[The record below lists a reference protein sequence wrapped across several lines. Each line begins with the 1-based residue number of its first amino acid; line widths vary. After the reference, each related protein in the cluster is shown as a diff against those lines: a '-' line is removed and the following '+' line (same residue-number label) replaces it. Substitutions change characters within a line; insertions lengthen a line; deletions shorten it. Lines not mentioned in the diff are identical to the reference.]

1 MNGPIAIKAYR
12 EAPISRKLAIFL
24 GNIILLGDQGS
35 GKTSLLRS
43 LTGEAF
49 RLVEPPSQIIDISK
63 NYCLLTDNLSW
74 NHSIAGLVYEDELV
88 RVIVED
94 LLKHVS
100 SSLSKSSL
108 GVADMNGLHQP
119 PVVGGA
125 EAPSLPPP
133 RRRSQ
138 SFSETRGCL
147 LDGKTKNEQFSGG
160 FEIVESSTGDGTFQL
175 RSRTK
180 QQKGAKRRFAK
191 FLNRN
196 FGHHQHQNNTKEHRK
211 VQRHFS
217 DSAKH
222 LYNVTPLGDS
232 SPILHP
238 NFSPLPERLTERI
251 KEEFSE
257 CSGGTLPPRYLARL
271 IDTPGHPS
279 FRVLQSLFLT
289 ENSLCLLVFDA
300 SKDILASPASSL
312 TLKRNPSPEVKV
324 NGTAPPHVPP
334 HAPPSAPA
342 ESSHLLNIMAEVS
355 SLCVQWQGCNL
366 DMTICGPRIVLVG
379 THSDKVPS
387 SVTHRNFEILR
398 DEVRASP
405 YQKYVAMVKFVVS
418 NSSIIERSSMDD
430 LKRFMKEN
438 VKKSCRQQVPLK
450 WLRCMRRFQSFCTKR
465 NYFVSMM
472 EARKIVSEICD
483 ISSSDPEIDAVIHF
497 LHQNQVIMHFS
508 HVHHLRDLVITS
520 CQWFIQQVSAVFG
533 AAFVSLS
540 DELSTPSD
548 LSVDQALLRSKGVL
562 STKLLDFVW
571 KEKDSQVNKDRL
583 LAVMNKMD
591 LLCCLSSS
599 DTHPVPLSA
608 SVEDLTA
615 EFSKNHRRPSVVL
628 SSLVIPA
635 LVQAPAPPS
644 LTTLPAYDVDTMIF
658 RFKEHV
664 PNGLF
669 SRLLVRC
676 VQSYPKGFSL
686 YRHCATFHVD
696 DKSLLL
702 LTESRNHIRLSL
714 HPTSTPNTSTGSPS
728 QCLGSPNH
736 HLESPNHHLESPSQH
751 LGSPSQRL
759 GSPSQRLGSPSQ
771 RLGSPSQH
779 LGSPSQHLGVTD
791 LDSVMSDSPTAV
803 NPYTCMAVLMF
814 VQASISN
821 LTQQWTPHLD
831 FDLCVKCSCKVQP
844 IPMDA
849 VVDIDAAM
857 SQVVRS
863 RLAQNVNEHYVIL
876 NDVDSLVQQL
886 SLHCETGN
894 QVTAGASLLCWFGEV
909 PPPPSISPSSPL
921 GDIGKYEQELA
932 SMGKPVRIFK
942 KL

>member
-1 MNGPIAIKAYR
+1 MNSPIAIKAYR
-12 EAPISRKLAIFL
+12 EAPISRKLTMFL

-49 RLVEPPSQIIDISK
+49 RLVEPPSQRIDISK

-74 NHSIAGLVYEDELV
+74 VHSVAGLVYEDELV
-88 RVIVED
+88 RVIIED

-100 SSLSKSSL
+100 SSLPKSTV
-108 GVADMNGLHQP
+108 GVADTNGLHQTA
-119 PVVGGA
+119 VVGGA

-133 RRRSQ
+133 RQRSQ
-138 SFSETRGCL
+138 SFSETHGSL
-147 LDGKTKNEQFSGG
+147 LSNDRTKNSCFSGD
-160 FEIVESSTGDGTFQL
+160 FELVESSTEDGSFQL
-175 RSRTK
+175 RSRTA

-196 FGHHQHQNNTKEHRK
+196 FGHHQHHNTKEHRK

-222 LYNVTPLGDS
+222 HYNVTPLGDS

-251 KEEFSE
+251 KEEFGE
-257 CSGGTLPPRYLARL
+257 CTGGGTLPPRYLARL

-279 FRVLQSLFLT
+279 FRLLQSLFLT

-300 SKDILASPASSL
+300 SKAILTSPAASSSL

-324 NGTAPPHVPP
+324 NGSSAPPP
-334 HAPPSAPA
+334 APA
-342 ESSHLLNIMAEVS
+342 ESSYLLNIMAEVS
-355 SLCVQWQGCNL
+355 SLCVQWQGCHL

-398 DEVRASP
+398 DEIRASP

-430 LKRFMKEN
+430 LKRFVKESI
-438 VKKSCRQQVPLK
+438 KKSCRQQVPLK

-465 NYFVSMM
+465 NYFVSMP
-472 EARKIVSEICD
+472 EAKRIVSEICD

-508 HVHHLRDLVITS
+508 RVHHLRDLVISS

-533 AAFVSLS
+533 AAFVDVS
-540 DELSTPSD
+540 DELSNPPD
-548 LSVDQALLRSKGVL
+548 LSADQALLRSKGVL

-615 EFSKNHRRPSVVL
+615 NISKSHRRPSVV

-635 LVQAPAPPS
+635 LVQAPAPPH
-644 LTTLPAYDVDTMIF
+644 LTGLPAYDVDTMIF
-658 RFKEHV
+658 RFKDHV

-676 VQSYPKGFSL
+676 VQSYPKGYFL
-686 YRHCATFHVD
+686 YGHCATFQVD

-714 HPTSTPNTSTGSPS
+714 HPTTAPNAAATVV
-728 QCLGSPNH
+728 
-736 HLESPNHHLESPSQH
+736 
-751 LGSPSQRL
+751 
-759 GSPSQRLGSPSQ
+759 
-771 RLGSPSQH
+771 
-779 LGSPSQHLGVTD
+779 PSQHLGVTD
-791 LDSVMSDSPTAV
+791 LDSIMFDSATAA

-831 FDLCVKCSCKVQP
+831 FDLCVKCSCKLHP

-857 SQVVRS
+857 SQNVRRS

-886 SLHCETGN
+886 SLRCETGN
-894 QVTAGASLLCWFGEV
+894 QVTVGASMLCWFGEV
-909 PPPPSISPSSPL
+909 PPPSISPSSPL
-921 GDIGKYEQELA
+921 GDIGKTLGLQ
-932 SMGKPVRIFK
+932 
-942 KL
+942 